1 MRYRNLDSLVLNQS
15 VMITAARA
23 SHRIIPIR
31 EASSISLAILREWVS
46 LSLVIHVDCEIFPA
60 VEFISFILSEPPT
73 SSWQAC
79 ARTSMGLTLDEKRR
93 RVDLCPSPAEKEGK
107 LGLSLELLD
116 ACAVPIHI
124 FHDLICI
131 DNNELEKNDRPI
143 FFAPP
148 SVFCKHLGSEVLR
161 LFMKEIQVTQ
171 QGLRMC
177 RARRRHSWS

>member
-1 MRYRNLDSLVLNQS
+1 MSGYIKSYNFRTGESVKCTNLDSLVPNQS

-23 SHRIIPIR
+23 SHRIKPIR
-31 EASSISLAILREWVS
+31 EASSISIAKLREWIS
-46 LSLVIHVDCEIFPA
+46 LSLVTRVDCEIFPA

-93 RVDLCPSPAEKEGK
+93 RVDLYPSPAEKEGN
-107 LGLSLELLD
+107 LGFSLKLLD

-124 FHDLICI
+124 SHDLICI

-143 FFAPP
+143 FFAP
-148 SVFCKHLGSEVLR
+148 SKRFL
-161 LFMKEIQVTQ
+161 
-171 QGLRMC
+171 
-177 RARRRHSWS
+177 